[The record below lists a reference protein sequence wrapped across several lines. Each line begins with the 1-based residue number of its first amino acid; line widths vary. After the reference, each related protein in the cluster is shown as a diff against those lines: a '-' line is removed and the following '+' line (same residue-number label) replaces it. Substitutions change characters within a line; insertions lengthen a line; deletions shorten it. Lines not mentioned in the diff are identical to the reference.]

1 MFPSPCLAG
10 NSLAFPS
17 LAIEIGGSS
26 ILDGSLL
33 FREVGR
39 IQERFIEQLLLPE
52 HTSNR
57 LVVRKLGQLKQEG
70 VEDGGLGLFFGLLL
84 LAELIVKKMHILRQ
98 SSTRPSVRPRSRV
111 PKRHYQR
118 SRQPGLCRFQ
128 RQCASWLLGDLKR
141 PLARWER

>member
-1 MFPSPCLAG
+1 MLPSPCLAG
-10 NSLAFPS
+10 NSLAFPG
-17 LAIEIGGSS
+17 LTIEVGGSS

-39 IQERFIEQLLLPE
+39 IQERLIEQLLLTE
-52 HTSNR
+52 HTSDR

-70 VEDGGLGLFFGLLL
+70 VEDGGLGFFVGLLL
-84 LAELIVKKMHILRQ
+84 LAEFIVKRMHILRQ
-98 SSTRPSVRPRSRV
+98 SSTRPSARPHSRV
-111 PKRHYQR
+111 PRRHYQR
-118 SRQPGLCRFQ
+118 SRQPGPCRFQ